1 MLFIKLSRPSES
13 LKTQERLL
21 SQAVSECHLATGVLN
36 VFSQFNH
43 FEWVWVTMGVN
54 ASSSLFAVEV
64 TSFVAGR
71 LWRPFDGRL
80 ELYIWPC
87 EICFTFTTKYQSAPG
102 LWAAFDEYFMRYPV
116 SYYDRRL
123 ACILPPHSHSEEQS
137 ITGMIVRVF
146 RMDSSRS
153 NPSVRENKR
162 KSTRDSPEFLG
173 RSFVTSRIYL

>member
-54 ASSSLFAVEV
+54 TSSSLFAVEV

-80 ELYIWPC
+80 ALYLAVWNMFYIHDEVPECTGIMSSLWWIFHALSRVLLWQKIGLHSSTAQPFRGTINYRNDC
-87 EICFTFTTKYQSAPG
+87 ACF
-102 LWAAFDEYFMRYPV
+102 
-116 SYYDRRL
+116 
-123 ACILPPHSHSEEQS
+123 SH
-137 ITGMIVRVF
+137 G
-146 RMDSSRS
+146 
-153 NPSVRENKR
+153 
-162 KSTRDSPEFLG
+162 
-173 RSFVTSRIYL
+173 